1 MFLNLR
7 LGTRLLL
14 AFSALVLLGALV
26 AAFGISGL
34 FKLNTVNDDLYEKEL
49 LAISYVKEANI
60 NLIYAARARG
70 QFALATSEAER
81 QVARDTFKQAVS
93 DMRGWLDKA
102 RPLFYLAR
110 GRAELDKL
118 EAMIGAWL
126 PAVDA
131 YLAVAGKKDLLVKDP
146 EIAALDATVKQTNK
160 AVDDQLTLL
169 TKLKEENGA
178 TASRNGMELFRTI
191 SLIMVALTVVSAVSG
206 IAIGSLL
213 TRGITKSLGG
223 EPDAVAQIATAVA
236 AGDLTTSIDTSRAQ
250 PGSVV
255 AAMSRMQQSLS
266 EIVSKVRLSSDSIA
280 TGSAQIATGNAD
292 LSQRTEEQ
300 AANLEETAASMEELT
315 ATVQTNA
322 ETARTATQL
331 AGSAAEAAQHGG
343 QVVGQ
348 VVATMEGI
356 TASSRKIAD
365 IIGVIDGIAFQTNIL
380 ALNAA
385 VEAAR
390 AGEQGRGFAVVA
402 SEVRTLAQRSAAAA
416 KEIKSLIS
424 ESVEKVEAGSH
435 QVDEAGRAMDEIV
448 AQVKRVNDLINE
460 ISSATHEQT
469 QGISQIGDAVNQLDQ
484 VTQQN
489 AALVEQ
495 SAAAAESLKTQAA
508 TLVSAVS
515 VFRLARQSY

>member
-1 MFLNLR
+1 MTGFNIKGR
-7 LGTRLLL
+7 LVFMVGVLLL
-14 AFSALVLLGALV
+14 LLVLSAAYGIRNSQRASTTLGELYNDRVVPLQQLKTVADGYAVGIVDAAHKTRDGAFTGPDGVRAVTEARAAIDKSWRAYTGTTLIEREKVLIAKGEALFKRADAATEKLVALMQANDTEGLRAFAAKDLYPAIDPIAEVVGALMQV
-26 AAFGISGL
+26 QL
-34 FKLNTVNDDLYEKEL
+34 D
-49 LAISYVKEANI
+49 
-60 NLIYAARARG
+60 
-70 QFALATSEAER
+70 
-81 QVARDTFKQAVS
+81 VAREDYQASVATARMVLWSSLAGIAIALGVGVVMAWTIIRSIMVPLGQAVS
-93 DMRGWLDKA
+93 
-102 RPLFYLAR
+102 LAQ
-110 GRAELDKL
+110 
-118 EAMIGAWL
+118 
-126 PAVDA
+126 
-131 YLAVAGKKDLLVKDP
+131 AVAEGDLRTRIDRVGSDETGRLL
-146 EIAALDATVKQTNK
+146 AALK
-160 AVDDQLTLL
+160 AMND
-169 TKLKEENGA
+169 N
-178 TASRNGMELFRTI
+178 
-191 SLIMVALTVVSAVSG
+191 
-206 IAIGSLL
+206 
-213 TRGITKSLGG
+213 
-223 EPDAVAQIATAVA
+223 
-236 AGDLTTSIDTSRAQ
+236 
-250 PGSVV
+250 
-255 AAMSRMQQSLS
+255 
-266 EIVSKVRLSSDSIA
+266 LSSMVGQVRDSAESVASGSSQIS
-280 TGSAQIATGNAD
+280 TGSAD

-515 VFRLARQSY
+515 VFRLARQNY